1 MRETVST
8 VRSKLRARR
17 WQRWSEVEP
26 EEDWLR
32 WARAFDLF
40 NLGGLLAGA
49 APGSRRAAD
58 VRSRIVETLADL
70 P

>member
-8 VRSKLRARR
+8 ARSRLRARR

-32 WARAFDLF
+32 WARAGAIIASVFF
-40 NLGGLLAGA
+40 GLIVLA
-49 APGSRRAAD
+49 
-58 VRSRIVETLADL
+58 IVLAL
-70 P
+70 VLH

>member
-32 WARAFDLF
+32 WARIGTILASVFF
-40 NLGGLLAGA
+40 GLIVAAMVLAL
-49 APGSRRAAD
+49 
-58 VRSRIVETLADL
+58 VLH
-70 P
+70 